1 MASGLSLV
9 VMVGVR
15 VLEFDIVF
23 LSIVAYRYILIGRI
37 HLFLFLF
44 IVSSIADN
52 KLKWLDYVYS
62 ILCTQ
67 QLNQYYNLMEY
78 FATIHWNTF
87 LYRLQIY
94 QLQAYYLYRSVSLT
108 YRRISVTY
116 RKDVILYHLFQFFLW
131 DRF

>member
-44 IVSSIADN
+44 IVSSIADS